1 LSGAGMV
8 TQKLQFNGSLFDG
21 HSAQKQPVRVEL
33 TPYHITLTI
42 PGRPSIN
49 WRYSDIRWTA
59 ETVPFQI
66 EHQVNT
72 PKGEIL
78 ETLVVEDPN
87 FYENCGRIASGNFP
101 CTTTKNS
108 FNWEIFLAGILLI
121 LLFFY
126 AAFKIV
132 PPYFVDQLV
141 DKIPVEWEETLG
153 DGVLSAFP
161 VEKNPDPKVMALL
174 TDILRLLKKSK
185 PEETPYNL
193 KIFILPT
200 DKINA
205 LALPGANIIV
215 FEGLLKVAESPEEL
229 AGVLAH
235 EAQHI
240 FLKHSTR
247 GILRNM
253 ASGMLMALVLGD
265 VNTVMESVVSIA
277 GQLDTLGFSRK
288 METEADIKGVELML
302 DAKINPQGMLSIF
315 KKLLKE
321 ELELEE
327 SKKSSSVSKNAKEL
341 FSYLSTHPSAKRRL
355 EKLKTHIKNNSKKL
369 WIPLYP
375 NSNWNE
381 IKPKD

>member
-1 LSGAGMV
+1 MV
-8 TQKLQFNGSLFDG
+8 TPKLQFSGSLFDG
-21 HSAQKQPVRVEL
+21 KSAQKQPVRIEL
-33 TPYHITLTI
+33 TPYHMTLTI
-42 PGRPSIN
+42 PGRSTVSWP
-49 WRYSDIRWTA
+49 YSDIQWAA
-59 ETVPFQI
+59 ETIPFYI
-66 EHQVNT
+66 EHQLNT
-72 PKGEIL
+72 PKGERL
-78 ETLVVEDPN
+78 ETLVVEDPD
-87 FYENCGRIASGNFP
+87 FYENCRRIAPNDFSR
-101 CTTTKNS
+101 TTIINS
-108 FNWEIFLAGILLI
+108 FNWKIFSSGVLIL

-132 PPYFVDQLV
+132 PHYFVDQFV

-153 DGVLSAFP
+153 DAVLSALP
-161 VEKNPDPKVMALL
+161 VEKNPDPKVMAVL
-174 TDILRLLKKSK
+174 TDILRLLKQSK
-185 PEETPYNL
+185 VEKTPYNL

-200 DKINA
+200 EQINA
-205 LALPGANIIV
+205 LALPGGNIIV
-215 FEGLLKVAESPEEL
+215 FEGLLKIVDSPEEL

-253 ASGMLMALVLGD
+253 ASGMLLALVLGD
-265 VNTVMESVVSIA
+265 ANTVMESAVSIA
-277 GQLDTLGFSRK
+277 GQLNTLGFSRK

-321 ELELEE
+321 ELKSEE
-327 SKKSSSVSKNAKEL
+327 NKKNNSSSKGMKEV
-341 FSYLSTHPSAKRRL
+341 FSYLSTHPSAESRLKKL
-355 EKLKTHIKNNSKKL
+355 EKQINNNSEKN

-381 IKPKD
+381 IKPQD

>member
-1 LSGAGMV
+1 MV
-8 TQKLQFNGSLFDG
+8 TPKLQFSGFLFDG
-21 HSAQKQPVRVEL
+21 KSAQKQPVRIEL

-42 PGRPSIN
+42 PGRSEVSWP
-49 WRYSDIRWTA
+49 YSGLRWAA
-59 ETVPFQI
+59 ETIPFHI
-66 EHQVNT
+66 EHQLNT
-72 PKGEIL
+72 PEERL
-78 ETLVVEDPN
+78 ETLVVEDPD
-87 FYENCGRIASGNFP
+87 FYENCRRIAPDDFSRTTIKNF
-101 CTTTKNS
+101 
-108 FNWEIFLAGILLI
+108 FNWKIFSAGVLSL

-126 AAFKIV
+126 AAYKIV

-141 DKIPVEWEETLG
+141 DEIPVEWEEALG
-153 DGVLSAFP
+153 DAVLSAFP

-174 TDILRLLKKSK
+174 TEILRLLKQSK
-185 PEETPYNL
+185 LEETPYNL

-200 DKINA
+200 EQINA
-205 LALPGANIIV
+205 LALPGGNIIV
-215 FEGLLKVAESPEEL
+215 FEGLLKIADSPEEL

-247 GILRNM
+247 GILRNL

-265 VNTVMESVVSIA
+265 ANAVMESVVSIA
-277 GQLDTLGFSRK
+277 GQLNTMGFSRK

-321 ELELEE
+321 ELKLEE
-327 SKKSSSVSKNAKEL
+327 SNSSASKTKEIL
-341 FSYLSTHPSAKRRL
+341 SYLSTHPSAKSRL
-355 EKLKTHIKNNSKKL
+355 KKLESQIKNNSGKL

-375 NSNWNE
+375 NSNWNK
-381 IKPKD
+381 IKPRDR